1 MAGFARPPRID
12 DLNTEIQTLKSE
24 RKNTPHHIPV
34 QQLPEQDRFSRLL
47 TEKKHFVDT
56 IKMISYRAETSM
68 ASLLRDK
75 LSRVDDAR
83 ALLRHIYRNE
93 VDLIPDLQANTLTV
107 RLHHL
112 TQAAHDN
119 ALAYLC
125 EQLNLTNTIFP
136 ETNLRIVYQLGSSQI
151 PPDQEV

>member
-1 MAGFARPPRID
+1 M
-12 DLNTEIQTLKSE
+12 NTEIQTLKSE

-83 ALLRHIYRNE
+83 ALLRHIYHNE
-93 VDLIPDLQANTLTV
+93 VDLIPDLQANTLTI

-112 TQAAHDN
+112 TQAAHDR